1 MTSRDSVR
9 YRGTNIEYEVRRST
23 GRKKTVQIT
32 LTGNGVLVAAP
43 AKLPAKEIREIV
55 RKRARWIVGRLS
67 EAALQATPMRFVSGE
82 TLPYLGR
89 DVKMVV
95 ESGDVPASTVRFNQ
109 WCFQVAVPT
118 GIPETDRADRIR
130 HSIIQWYKDLAADRL
145 QTGVELWRPKLGV
158 GEQPRILVRDQRS
171 RWGSCASDGTLRFN
185 WRVMMLEPALIDY
198 VMVHELAH
206 LTVMNHSNEF
216 WGLVSDVLPDVQNR
230 RKLLREAGRMLP
242 L

>member
-23 GRKKTVQIT
+23 RRKKTVQIT
-32 LTGNGVLVAAP
+32 LTGGGVLVAAP
-43 AKLPAKEIREIV
+43 AKLPAREIREIV

-82 TLPYLGR
+82 ILPYLGR

-95 ESGDVPASTVRFNQ
+95 ECGDVQASTVRFNQ

-118 GIPETDRADRIR
+118 GITETERADRIR

-198 VMVHELAH
+198 VVVHELAH
-206 LTVMNHSNEF
+206 LTVMNHSKEF
-216 WGLVSDVLPDVQNR
+216 WGLVSAVMPDVQNR